1 MKLDPIEIAA
11 ENSSSLF
18 GRVAATWLAAGAGL
32 VLAGMVDGGGD
43 ALAFFGILLFLPLF
57 LFGLAVGSGWWI
69 LLALPSLGLL
79 AWHAWMY
86 IRGHALAKDLLPI
99 GLLSFLICVRPR
111 GSEWLMELVLAGI
124 AVWILIQFY
133 RQKN

>member
-18 GRVAATWLAAGAGL
+18 GRVAATWLAAGSGL
-32 VLAGMVDGGGD
+32 VLAGMVDGGD
-43 ALAFFGILLFLPLF
+43 ALVFVGFVLFLPLF
-57 LFGLAVGSGWWI
+57 LFGFAVGSGWWT

-111 GSEWLMELVLAGI
+111 GGEWFMELLLAGI
-124 AVWILIQFY
+124 AVWLLVRFY
-133 RQKN
+133 RQKD